1 MAGRGVRLVASRN
14 DRMPHSAFVLA
25 FAPAFCI
32 RILSAF
38 FVCIL
43 PLRHIANAQVAQRP
57 LVYFCANLLR
67 NNEKDEHVSSI
78 ADDSAAASTLASR
91 LVDVPIAQ
99 PERIGAILV
108 ACGKLDVANL
118 DRALKAQEIARQ
130 ETGSNEKLG
139 SVLGR
144 LGMVSARDLA
154 EALQQQRGW
163 SIVEPTALPE
173 LPILEEAVSPRFIRE
188 AGAIPIAETED
199 ELTLAMIDP
208 ADAFTLKAFAAAT
221 HRRVNARLISQTDF
235 EAAYERLYG
244 SGKSSMGQIVDDI
257 STRDEEQEF
266 GDIEH
271 LKDLAS
277 EAPVIRLVNLIINH
291 ALDRRASDIHV
302 EPFEN
307 RLIVRYRIDGVLHE
321 TESPPRRLSA
331 AVISRIKIMAN
342 LDIAERRL
350 PQDGRIKLRVQ
361 GKEIDLRVSTVPTM
375 HGESVVMRI
384 LDKGG
389 VALDFNQLGFDAGNL
404 KSFTGILS
412 EPHGIILVTGPTGSG
427 KTTTLYTALDRLN
440 QPDVKI
446 LTVEDPVEYQMAGI
460 NQIQVK
466 PQINL
471 TFANALRSIV
481 RQDPDVI
488 MIGEIRDLET
498 AQIAVQAALTGHLV
512 LSTLH
517 TNDAAASI
525 NRLLD
530 MGVDDYLLTSTV
542 IGIQAQRLVRV
553 LCHHCKEEYHP
564 VDEVVSQLGLRRFS
578 KSDRVK
584 LYHAKGCDHC
594 GGTGYFG
601 RSCIMEVL
609 PMNDH
614 LRSLVMRHATAG
626 EMREAAIK
634 DGMETMYENG
644 LRKAVAGIT
653 TVEEVLRVTRED

>member
-1 MAGRGVRLVASRN
+1 MNSIQELIEF
-14 DRMPHSAFVLA
+14 SAELA
-25 FAPAFCI
+25 NVHVEPVIAPMD
-32 RILSAF
+32 
-38 FVCIL
+38 
-43 PLRHIANAQVAQRP
+43 
-57 LVYFCANLLR
+57 
-67 NNEKDEHVSSI
+67 K
-78 ADDSAAASTLASR
+78 
-91 LVDVPIAQ
+91 
-99 PERIGAILV
+99 IGAILV
-108 ACGKLDVANL
+108 ELGKLDMANL
-118 DRALKAQEIARQ
+118 DRALKVQESARA
-130 ETGSNEKLG
+130 ETGSKEKLG
-139 SVLGR
+139 SVLSR
-144 LGMVSARDLA
+144 LGMISSRVLA
-154 EALQQQRGW
+154 EALSAQHGW
-163 SIVEPTALPE
+163 KIVEATEFPE
-173 LPILEEAVSPRFIRE
+173 LPILEDAVSPRFLRE
-188 AGAIPIAETED
+188 AGAIPIAETD
-199 ELTLAMIDP
+199 EEVVLAMTDP
-208 ADAFTLKAFAAAT
+208 ADVFTLRAFQAAT
-221 HRRVNARLISQTDF
+221 NKRVVSRLLSETDF
-235 EAAYERLYG
+235 ETAYERMYG
-244 SGKSSMGQIVDDI
+244 SGKSAMGQIVDDI

-277 EAPVIRLVNLIINH
+277 EAPVIRLVNLVINR
-291 ALDRRASDIHV
+291 ALERRASDIHV

-307 RLIVRYRIDGVLHE
+307 RLIVRYRVDGVLHE
-321 TESPPRRLSA
+321 TESPPRHLSA

-389 VALDFNQLGFDAGNL
+389 VALDFHQLGFDEHNL
-404 KSFTGILS
+404 KVFTDILGQ
-412 EPHGIILVTGPTGSG
+412 PHGIILVTGPTGSG

-471 TFANALRSIV
+471 SFANALRSIV

-498 AQIAVQAALTGHLV
+498 AQIAVQSALTGHLV

-553 LCHHCKEEYHP
+553 LCVHCKETYHP
-564 VDEVVSQLGLRRFS
+564 VDEVVEQLGLFRFS
-578 KSDRVK
+578 NEQRVTM
-584 LYHAKGCDHC
+584 YHAKGCEHC
-594 GGTGYFG
+594 GHTGYFG
-601 RSCIMEVL
+601 RACIMEVL
-609 PMNDH
+609 TMTDT
-614 LRSLVMRHATAG
+614 LRSLIMRHATSSELRAG
-626 EMREAAIK
+626 AIAA
-634 DGMETMYENG
+634 GMETMYENG
-644 LRKAVAGIT
+644 LKKAVSGLT
-653 TVEEVLRVTRED
+653 TIEEVLRVTRED